1 MYGLLFFKKGMNLTP
16 VKSKKYK
23 NVYYYDLKG
32 DKKYFFRYKKDRKV
46 YKKIVGLKSEGVT
59 EKFCYQQI
67 ATKELKE
74 YSLNEFALKY
84 FESRSLYVSSIGKLK
99 KCYQNKIQDSLGKMN
114 ISDINRAKIESWQKE
129 MLEKHNMSKSYINW
143 HTMLMSAI
151 VNYGVNTGLYKGVN
165 PFLKC
170 KFSNCEGIR
179 ERFLSKD
186 EIALLLN
193 NLQSDKTLYTFVLI
207 ALSTGARLQ
216 SILNIRKKDV
226 NLSQSYINI
235 RDTKNSS
242 TYKAFFAEELATLLK
257 ETCNSSNDPN
267 SYILKEKTALH
278 YKITVKLK
286 KILDELFNKNL
297 DKKDSVNRVVIHTFR
312 HTFASHLAIQGVPII
327 KIQALLNHKNIQMT
341 MRYAKL
347 APDAGKSEAIELAR
361 GFFAS

>member
-1 MYGLLFFKKGMNLTP
+1 
-16 VKSKKYK
+16 
-23 NVYYYDLKG
+23 
-32 DKKYFFRYKKDRKV
+32 
-46 YKKIVGLKSEGVT
+46 
-59 EKFCYQQI
+59 
-67 ATKELKE
+67 
-74 YSLNEFALKY
+74 
-84 FESRSLYVSSIGKLK
+84 
-99 KCYQNKIQDSLGKMN
+99 MN
-114 ISDINRAKIESWQKE
+114 ISDINRTLVESWQKI

-151 VNYGVNTGLYKGVN
+151 VNYAINTGLYKGVN

-170 KFSNCEGIR
+170 KFSNCESIR

-186 EIALLLN
+186 EIKLLFDALK
-193 NLQSDKTLYTFVLI
+193 SDVDLYLFTLV

-226 NLSQSYINI
+226 NLTESYINI
-235 RDTKNSS
+235 RDTKNST
-242 TYKAFFAEELATLLK
+242 TYKAFFAKELATLLK
-257 ETCNSSNDPN
+257 EVCDSIDNQNLF
-267 SYILKEKTALH
+267 ILDMRRGDC
-278 YKITVKLK
+278 YKLKKLK